1 MKLFPLRLVLLCLC
15 LVTAAIVSGA
25 TPAPAPSSVHY
36 LVRVHPGPWR
46 PPSRVALAAMRFDPE
61 SGEVAAVPGG
71 EPPAG
76 EAALRARAEASV
88 RRAPDGSLH
97 AVLGGAFRRW
107 TVATI
112 DDRGRLFEDCLP
124 SEAAA
129 RQRVEAAT
137 GRGVR
142 K

>member
-1 MKLFPLRLVLLCLC
+1 MKLSPLRLVLLCLC

-97 AVLGGAFRRW
+97 AV
-107 TVATI
+107 ATI
-112 DDRGRLFEDCLP
+112 DDRGRLFEDCVP